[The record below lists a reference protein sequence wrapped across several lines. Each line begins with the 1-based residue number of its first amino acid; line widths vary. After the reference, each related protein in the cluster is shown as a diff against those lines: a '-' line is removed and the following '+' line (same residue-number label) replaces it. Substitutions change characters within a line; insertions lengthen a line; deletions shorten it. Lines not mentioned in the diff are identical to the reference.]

1 MAWTT
6 ALDDL
11 RLKLS
16 DTPLDKLRA
25 FKRVFGQIDGNNQ
38 VFKTFEYRRVTDFT
52 AAEAPL
58 GIYINQVRIDAGQIS
73 SDDLQTGFF
82 TLATPPEPGDV
93 LEATY
98 YTQFFFDQNLQD
110 FLRLATQWLGL
121 GVDYANIPAGLQ
133 PSALQYAAGEAY
145 QKLAM
150 RFAEHLSETYRL
162 EDAPDAERFKLVD
175 EYKRMSADCRNEATT
190 LRDQYYTRQGQS
202 LQPLFGVNRG
212 NVRDVAPPR

>member
-1 MAWTT
+1 MAWNT
-6 ALDDL
+6 AVADL

-25 FKRVFGQIDGNNQ
+25 YKRVFGQIDGVNA

-52 AAEAPL
+52 LAAAPL
-58 GIYINQVRIDAGQIS
+58 GVYLNGVRLSTAGIA

-82 TLATPPEPGDV
+82 TLASAPAAGSV

-98 YTQFFFDQNLQD
+98 YVQFFFDENLTD
-110 FLRLATQWLGL
+110 FLRFATQWLGL
-121 GVDYANIPAGLQ
+121 GTDYNSIPSGLQ
-133 PSALQYAAGEAY
+133 GAALQYAAAEAY

-150 RFAEHLSETYRL
+150 RFSEHLSETYRL

-175 EYKRMSADCRNEATT
+175 EYKRMSDDCRASATT

-202 LQPLFGVNRG
+202 LQPLFAVNRG
-212 NVRDVAPPR
+212 RVRDVAPPR

>member
-1 MAWTT
+1 MSWAT
-6 ALDDL
+6 AVSDL

-25 FKRVFGQIDGNNQ
+25 FKRVFGQIDGTNK

-52 AAEAPL
+52 SAAAPL
-58 GIYINQVRIDAGQIS
+58 GVYINQVRINAAQIA

-82 TLATPPEPGDV
+82 TLAVAPAPGDV
-93 LEATY
+93 VECTY
-98 YTQFFFDQNLQD
+98 YTQFFFDSNLQD
-110 FLRLATQWLGL
+110 FLRLGTQWLGL
-121 GVDYANIPAGLQ
+121 GTDYNQVPEGLQ
-133 PSALQYAAGEAY
+133 PAALQYASAEAY

-175 EYKRMSADCRNEATT
+175 EYKRMSEDCRNAATV

-202 LQPLFGVNRG
+202 LQPLFAVNRG
-212 NVRDVAPPR
+212 KVRDVAPPR